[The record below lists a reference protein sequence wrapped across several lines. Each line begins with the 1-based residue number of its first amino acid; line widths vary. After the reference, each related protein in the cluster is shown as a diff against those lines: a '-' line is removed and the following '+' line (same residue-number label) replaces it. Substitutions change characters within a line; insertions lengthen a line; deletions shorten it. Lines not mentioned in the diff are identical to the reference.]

1 MFDKFK
7 QAKQVNELRKSLSKE
22 KETIEKDG
30 VSVTVNWQMKVDDI
44 KIDTDGD
51 VEELVKKCV
60 NEALQNMQKKVASKM
75 QEMGGF

>member
-7 QAKQVNELRKSLSKE
+7 QAKKVNELRKSLSKE
-22 KETIEKDG
+22 KETVEKDG

-44 KIDTDGD
+44 KIDTEGD
-51 VEELVKKCV
+51 VEDLVKKCV
-60 NEALQNMQKKVASKM
+60 NEALQNMQKKVADKM